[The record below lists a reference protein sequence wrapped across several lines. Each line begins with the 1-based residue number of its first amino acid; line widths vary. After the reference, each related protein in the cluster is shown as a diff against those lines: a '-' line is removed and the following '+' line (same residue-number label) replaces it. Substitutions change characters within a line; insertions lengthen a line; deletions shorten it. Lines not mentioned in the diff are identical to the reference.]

1 MSTDAIHVAIE
12 SVTGSPKD
20 NPRLASL
27 LARPRME
34 TAEAL
39 SSTVAAIVA
48 EVRAGGDRALQALG
62 QRFDQTPADQIWASP
77 EEIAAAESRLDSD
90 LIDAIDTAIDTI
102 GRFHA
107 AGLPSGYEV
116 ETAPGVV
123 CQALW
128 RPLDAVGLYV
138 PAGGAPLPST
148 AIMLGVPAKLAG
160 CKQVVL
166 ATPPGPDGRPDPAV
180 LMIASRLG
188 IERVLVAGGAQAIA
202 AMAYGTETCPKATKL
217 FGPGNRFVTEAK
229 RQVSLDID
237 GAAMDMP
244 AGPSEV
250 MVIADE
256 TANPDF
262 VACDLLSQA
271 EHGVDSQV
279 VLLTPSETLAQGV
292 VASLAHFL
300 PSLGRADVA
309 KQALAHARMLVVDDL
324 DHATLIA
331 NEYAPEHLILAG
343 DAAEQWV
350 AGIQTAGSVFVG
362 HHTPEALGDY
372 ISGTNHVLP
381 TGGWA
386 KVYAGLSVSDFMRR
400 MTVQQASAEGLR
412 NLGPKGARLATHE
425 GLDAHRLAIDIRLN
439 ALDQTASKGGA

>member
-1 MSTDAIHVAIE
+1 MSITIE
-12 SVTGSPKD
+12 RVSARAQDTK
-20 NPRLASL
+20 RLTAL
-27 LARPRME
+27 LARPQME
-34 TAEAL
+34 
-39 SSTVAAIVA
+39 SSESLTSSVAAIIN
-48 EVRAGGDRALQALG
+48 EVRAGGDAALVAMG
-62 QRFDQTPADQIWASP
+62 QRYDQTPATALWASS
-77 EEIAAAESRLDSD
+77 EVLAAAENRLDSD

-102 GRFHA
+102 RRFHA
-107 AGLPSGYEV
+107 AGKPSSYEV

-148 AIMLGVPAKLAG
+148 AIMLGVPAQLAG
-160 CKQVVL
+160 CQQVVL

-180 LMIASRLG
+180 LMIAHRLG
-188 IERVLVAGGAQAIA
+188 IERVLVAGGAQAVA
-202 AMAYGTETCPKATKL
+202 AMAYGTESCPKATKI

-229 RQVSLDID
+229 RLASLDID

-250 MVIADE
+250 MVIADH

-271 EHGVDSQV
+271 EHGPDSQV
-279 VLLTPSETLAQGV
+279 VLLTPSNTLAEQV
-292 VASLAHFL
+292 IASLMRYL
-300 PSLGRADVA
+300 PTIGRAKVA
-309 KQALAHARMLVVDDL
+309 EMALAHARVLVVDDL
-324 DHATLIA
+324 NHATTIA
-331 NEYAPEHLILAG
+331 NQYAPEHLILAG
-343 DAAEQWV
+343 DTADQWV
-350 AGIQTAGSVFVG
+350 SGIQTAGSVFVG

-400 MTVQQASAEGLR
+400 MTVQQATAEGLR

-425 GLDAHRLAIDIRLN
+425 GLDAHRLAIEIRLN
-439 ALDQTASKGGA
+439 ALDQPAVKGRA